1 MIYTFKKYLDYLSKI
16 SIEIKYLVIIIMIAL
31 IIDMEI
37 SNTAHLTDQYIST
50 DIGVIIF
57 TLVSLTY
64 LVSQQFIL
72 NSYHKKQFEMQV
84 ESSSFRIIQRL
95 INFIILILRSVIIR
109 NSLLPGLMNRTLFV

>member
-1 MIYTFKKYLDYLSKI
+1 MLYRFKSYFDYFSKI
-16 SIEIKYLVIIIMIAL
+16 SIDIKYLVIIIMIAL

-72 NSYHKKQFEMQV
+72 SYSHKRRFQIQI